1 MRLYTGKPRKLAE
14 KAKAWQHQRYIFLIR
29 SQRRKLFLPKKKR
42 RTTAAMK
49 KLLILL
55 LLFGILS
62 CAYVQNRCIADFRD
76 DFTAEIEKT
85 QKAIYNEENP
95 DFSGIL
101 SVYEKAEPRL
111 ICLIGNDK
119 IRQIGDEIQKL
130 FILKEKEDILLSL
143 KELQSLA
150 DALYFEDRFS
160 LENIL

>member
-1 MRLYTGKPRKLAE
+1 
-14 KAKAWQHQRYIFLIR
+14 
-29 SQRRKLFLPKKKR
+29 
-42 RTTAAMK
+42 MK
-49 KLLILL
+49 KLLILF

-101 SVYEKAEPRL
+101 SVYEKAEPKL

-130 FILKEKEDILLSL
+130 FILKEKEDLLLSL

-160 LENIL
+160 LENIF